1 MDSKFYFLAVVCL
14 IGGLVGGYLI
24 ASTTLQNQTLTYE
37 LRLQSKDAELS
48 SLNTQLEAK
57 DITIHTLTTMIDSQD
72 ALIQEL
78 KANVT
83 KLQEQLDLLAN
94 QSSQAQTQVRIDTV
108 TWLKTGGAPNANFD
122 LLIRNTGSVAA
133 QIESIS
139 IRTNTAGSTASVWTA
154 PAGSSI
160 NVGATGTLHF
170 LGWYASPRFTTWVV
184 SMSYV
189 IRVTTSTGFYYEMVA
204 TTPSF

>member
-57 DITIHTLTTMIDSQD
+57 DTTIHTLTTMIDSQD

-83 KLQEQLDLLAN
+83 KLQEQLDLLAS
-94 QSSQAQTQVRIDTV
+94 QSSQAQTQVRIDSVAWDVATEKVTV
-108 TWLKTGGAPNANFD
+108 T
-122 LLIRNTGSVAA
+122 IRNTGSITAD
-133 QIESIS
+133 IESIT
-139 IRTNTAGSTASVWTA
+139 IRKNTAGSTTYSCSDAAATGAIDVGVVKPKIWDSASVT
-154 PAGSSI
+154 PTPP
-160 NVGATGTLHF
+160 ATGF
-170 LGWYASPRFTTWVV
+170 IDNGIA
-184 SMSYV
+184 YV
-189 IRVTTSTGFYYEMVA
+189 IRVTTKTGFFYELVA
-204 TTPSF
+204 TSPTS